1 MNAQSKAVKA
11 PLHFALTENTFG
23 EIGWQFAEILHASGA
38 DINIVCIE
46 RIAPKHSLEN
56 LALVLES
63 NN

>member
-1 MNAQSKAVKA
+1 
-11 PLHFALTENTFG
+11 LTENTFG

-56 LALVLES
+56 LALVLGS
-63 NN
+63 TN